1 MAPPDLDR
9 DQCDCFTP
17 PPEDITADTADRTDR
32 TDRDLWYPEDPG
44 DTKAAI
50 LICNRCPSREPCLAR
65 ALYLRDEHGIWGGKT
80 PAQRRHL
87 IATQKETAA

>member
-1 MAPPDLDR
+1 MAPPVLDG
-9 DQCDCFTP
+9 DCFKP
-17 PPEDITADTADRTDR
+17 PTKPATSDRADRPK
-32 TDRDLWYPEDPG
+32 RDLWYPEDPG
-44 DTKAAI
+44 DTKTAI
-50 LICNRCPSREPCLAR
+50 VICTLCPSREPCLAR

>member
-17 PPEDITADTADRTDR
+17 PPEDITADTADRN
-32 TDRDLWYPEDPG
+32 LWYPEDQG
-44 DTKAAI
+44 DSKAAI
-50 LICNRCPSREPCLAR
+50 VICTLCPSREPCLAR

-87 IATQKETAA
+87 LATKKETAA